1 MPCRLCDFVEISQD
15 SSAGEALPEWN
26 QSKSWKELKFGH
38 GGGGRS
44 ARDSRYWDRDDRRRD
59 EDYTED
65 EKEKIS
71 GGSGT
76 SADAGGSGDKG
87 TTSEAGGDDKGLTL
101 ETGGGAKDVPE
112 ASEGG
117 KGGTLYNEGGR
128 KELEQYEA
136 AAMGGTG
143 TGVREVDPDDEYDD
157 GIDAQDDLED
167 AHLHSSDGGRKLGG
181 GSHESAEKKDEVAT
195 ERHTE
200 AGGGIADS
208 HDISSPDKKKVSGTG
223 DKKHV
228 SKKKPKRKKSGKLFA
243 SLKLLAI

>member
-15 SSAGEALPEWN
+15 SSARETLPDWN

-76 SADAGGSGDKG
+76 SGDAGGSSDKG
-87 TTSEAGGDDKGLTL
+87 TTSEGGGEDKGLT
-101 ETGGGAKDVPE
+101 TGSDAKDVPE
-112 ASEGG
+112 VSEGG

-136 AAMGGTG
+136 AAMGATG
-143 TGVREVDPDDEYDD
+143 TGVKEVDPDDEYDD
-157 GIDAQDDLED
+157 GIDTQDEMED
-167 AHLHSSDGGRKLGG
+167 AHLHSSDGERKLGG
-181 GSHESAEKKDEVAT
+181 GSHEGAEKDRVAT

-200 AGGGIADS
+200 AGGGIAGS

-223 DKKHV
+223 DKKHGP
-228 SKKKPKRKKSGKLFA
+228 KKKPKRKKSGELFP